1 VHASFTAGKPTQGN
15 RAGKRFCRRDRRGEI
30 FRPNK
35 PNFQNLIF
43 AANQRQGANRLRRL
57 SAKLRTASDWLRRG
71 VFSLRTLPKRPNIRP
86 PGLRRRF
93 SACDSLPDDC
103 DGLSAA
109 CDAHP
114 SLPNTQPALCDASVL
129 NGDALSACGDD
140 ENPVLRGYFLPC
152 ARKKDFGDCV

>member
-71 VFSLRTLPKRPNIRP
+71 VFNPQRPAEATKHP
-86 PGLRRRF
+86 SAGLRRRF
-93 SACDSLPDDC
+93 SACDALLDDC
-103 DGLSAA
+103 DGLPGR
-109 CDAHP
+109 CDAR
-114 SLPNTQPALCDASVL
+114 VF
-129 NGDALSACGDD
+129 NGDALSEG
-140 ENPVLRGYFLPC
+140 V
-152 ARKKDFGDCV
+152 RKYVFRFYILLGFWMFSREA